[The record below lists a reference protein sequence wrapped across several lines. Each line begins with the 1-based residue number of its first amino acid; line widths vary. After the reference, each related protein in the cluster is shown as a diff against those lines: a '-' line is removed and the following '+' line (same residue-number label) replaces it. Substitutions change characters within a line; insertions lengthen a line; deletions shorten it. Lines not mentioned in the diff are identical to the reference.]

1 MEPAAKALIG
11 LKCTR
16 VEVLGGGGVAER
28 IGAAKNVEVEAESM
42 VRCVLVCGCEFL
54 IEGETERW
62 RVGGGGCLSFIC
74 WGVFGVFGFGFGFG
88 LCESNYG

>member
-16 VEVLGGGGVAER
+16 VVVLGGGGVAER

-54 IEGETERW
+54 IEGEREGGRGGVCPFMLGSFGGVW
-62 RVGGGGCLSFIC
+62 VRVWI
-74 WGVFGVFGFGFGFG
+74 WVAP
-88 LCESNYG
+88 E